1 MIDRDLSTMAD
12 PIRSTLVYMETLGE
26 RLRLERVGAGLTQQ
40 QLADEAGVTK
50 QAVSQIESG
59 ATKNPE
65 AATLEPICR
74 RLNLNMRWLQSK
86 IGPKHPATAAS
97 SDSFDDVAGYAHG
110 AGMGDGQV
118 AEDFAETH
126 RLKFRAESLRSKGLD
141 AKRLKVYY
149 GQGDSME
156 PTIEHDD
163 AIMFDTGDAIPRDD
177 SIFVIESIE
186 DGTIAK
192 RLRNYGGRWFVV
204 SDNKSDPKWRDPIPL
219 DDKRRGFHI
228 VGRVRW
234 IARWK
239 D

>member
-1 MIDRDLSTMAD
+1 MIDLALSTMAD
-12 PIRSTLVYMETLGE
+12 RNQSTLVYMETLGE
-26 RLRLERVGAGLTQQ
+26 RLRIERIGASLTQQ

-65 AATLEPICR
+65 ALTLEPICR

-86 IGPKHPATAAS
+86 IGPKHPAATAAS
-97 SDSFDDVAGYAHG
+97 EAFEDVDGYAHG
-110 AGMGDGQV
+110 ASMGEGRQ
-118 AEDFAETH
+118 AEEYAETH
-126 RLKFRAESLRSKGLD
+126 RLKFRAASLRGKGLD
-141 AKRLKVYY
+141 PEKLKVYY
-149 GQGDSME
+149 GDGDSME

-163 AIMFDTGDAIPRDD
+163 AIMFDTADTALRDD
-177 SIFVIESIE
+177 SIFVMESG

-204 SDNKSDPKWRDPIPL
+204 SDNKDDPKWRDPIPL